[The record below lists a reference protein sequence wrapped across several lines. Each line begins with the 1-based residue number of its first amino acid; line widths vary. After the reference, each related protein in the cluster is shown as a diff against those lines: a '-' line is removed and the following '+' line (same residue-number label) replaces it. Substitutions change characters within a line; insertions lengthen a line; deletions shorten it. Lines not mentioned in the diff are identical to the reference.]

1 MVQGLPFYF
10 KINNYIADFVQGDFM
25 KKNTFTSPGIESQ
38 SIEALSKQ
46 LLETTAQLY
55 AANEQLQREQEQKRE
70 MLANISHDL
79 RAPITAIR
87 SSIDY
92 LTSGLTLSN
101 EELDSSLQ
109 LIHRRTMTLENL
121 IQDMYFLFCVEDTS
135 RALEFEIVEAA
146 PFFETYFYDA
156 ICDTKFDEKNMTL
169 DLPETLSCTFSID
182 VQKIIRVLD
191 NLFNNAAKYSPEGAD
206 ITLRIEHDADS
217 GYLSVSVIDTGYG
230 IPEHA
235 VEHVFGRTYT
245 VSSARTPNSVTGSG
259 LGLAI
264 VKAIVERHGGTV
276 SCESTEGK
284 GSRFSFTLPVQ

>member
-1 MVQGLPFYF
+1 
-10 KINNYIADFVQGDFM
+10 M
-25 KKNTFTSPGIESQ
+25 KKNTFSSPDIEKQ

-55 AANEQLQREQEQKRE
+55 AANEQLQNEQAQKRE

-92 LTSGLTLSN
+92 LTSGQTLSK
-101 EELDSSLQ
+101 EELDTSLQ
-109 LIHRRTMTLENL
+109 LIHRRTLTLENL

-135 RALEFEIVEAA
+135 RALELEDVDAT

-156 ICDTKFDEKNMTL
+156 ICDTKFDEKNMAL
-169 DLPETLSCTFSID
+169 DLPSDLSCTLFID

-206 ITLRIEHDADS
+206 ITLKVERVAGTDC
-217 GYLSVSVIDTGYG
+217 LSVSVIDTGYG
-230 IPEHA
+230 IPA
-235 VEHVFGRTYT
+235 DAIKHVFGRTYT
-245 VSSARTPNSVTGSG
+245 VSSARTPNSATGSG

-264 VKAIVERHGGTV
+264 VKAIIERHGGSV
-276 SCESTEGK
+276 SCTSKEGK
-284 GSRFSFTLPVQ
+284 GSCFSFSLPCKKSSPVE

>member
-1 MVQGLPFYF
+1 
-10 KINNYIADFVQGDFM
+10 M
-25 KKNTFTSPGIESQ
+25 KKNTFASPGIESQ
-38 SIEALSKQ
+38 TIEELSKQ

-55 AANEQLQREQEQKRE
+55 ATNEQLQKEQAQKRE

-92 LTSGLTLSN
+92 LTSGLPLSG
-101 EELDSSLQ
+101 EEMNSSLQ

-135 RALEFEIVEAA
+135 RALELEEVDAA

-156 ICDTKFDEKNMTL
+156 ICDTKFNNKNMSL
-169 DLPETLSCTFSID
+169 DMPEDLSCTLSVD

-206 ITLRIEHDADS
+206 ITLRIALAKNS
-217 GYLSVSVIDTGYG
+217 GFLSVSVIDTGYG
-230 IPEHA
+230 IPETA
-235 VEHVFGRTYT
+235 IEHVFGRTYT
-245 VSSARTPNSVTGSG
+245 VSSARTPNSATGSG

-264 VKAIVERHGGTV
+264 VKAIIERHGGTV

-284 GSRFSFTLPVQ
+284 GSCFSFTLPVQ

>member
-1 MVQGLPFYF
+1 
-10 KINNYIADFVQGDFM
+10 M
-25 KKNTFTSPGIESQ
+25 KKNSFSSPAIESQ
-38 SIEALSKQ
+38 TIEALSKQ

-55 AANEQLQREQEQKRE
+55 AANEQLQKEQAQKRE

-92 LTSGLTLSN
+92 LTSGHTLSK

-109 LIHRRTMTLENL
+109 LIHRRTLTLENL

-135 RALEFEIVEAA
+135 RALDLETIDAA

-156 ICDTKFDEKNMTL
+156 ICDTKFDTKNMSL
-169 DLPETLSCTFSID
+169 DLPKDLSRTLSVD
-182 VQKIIRVLD
+182 VQKLIRVLD
-191 NLFNNAAKYSPEGAD
+191 NLFHNAAKYSPDDAS
-206 ITLRIEHDADS
+206 ITLKVECPADS
-217 GYLSVSVIDTGYG
+217 GFLSVSVIDTGYG
-230 IPEHA
+230 IPSDA
-235 VEHVFGRTYT
+235 VDHVFGRTYT

-264 VKAIVERHGGTV
+264 VKAIVERHGGSV
-276 SCESTEGK
+276 GCNSEEGK
-284 GSRFSFTLPVQ
+284 GSRFFFSLPCESSTAVE

>member
-1 MVQGLPFYF
+1 
-10 KINNYIADFVQGDFM
+10 M
-25 KKNTFTSPGIESQ
+25 KKNTFSSPAIESQ
-38 SIEALSKQ
+38 SIEILSKQ

-55 AANEQLQREQEQKRE
+55 AANEQLQKEQVQKRE

-92 LTSGLTLSN
+92 LTSGQTLSK

-109 LIHRRTMTLENL
+109 LIHRRTLTLENL

-135 RALEFEIVEAA
+135 RALELEEVDAA

-156 ICDTKFDEKNMTL
+156 ICDTKFDTKNMSL
-169 DLPETLSCTFSID
+169 DLPEDLSCTLSID

-191 NLFNNAAKYSPEGAD
+191 NLFNNAAKYSPDSAD
-206 ITLRIEHDADS
+206 ITLKVAPAEIS
-217 GYLSVSVIDTGYG
+217 GFLTVSVIDTGYG
-230 IPEHA
+230 IPADA
-235 VEHVFGRTYT
+235 VDHVFGRTYT
-245 VSSARTPNSVTGSG
+245 VSSARTPNSATGSG

-264 VKAIVERHGGTV
+264 VKAIVERHGGSV
-276 SCESTEGK
+276 GCKSEEGK
-284 GSRFSFTLPVQ
+284 GSRFSFTLPCKTSSSMK

>member
-1 MVQGLPFYF
+1 
-10 KINNYIADFVQGDFM
+10 M
-25 KKNTFTSPGIESQ
+25 KKNTFASPIIESQ
-38 SIEALSKQ
+38 SIEELSKQ

-55 AANEQLQREQEQKRE
+55 TANDRLQKEQAQKRE

-92 LTSGLTLSN
+92 LTGGQELSK
-101 EELDSSLQ
+101 EEQDSALQ
-109 LIHRRTMTLENL
+109 LIHRRTLTLENL

-135 RALEFEIVEAA
+135 RALALEEVDAA

-156 ICDTKFDEKNMTL
+156 ICDTKFDDKNMSL
-169 DLPETLSCTFSID
+169 DIPEDLNCKLSID
-182 VQKIIRVLD
+182 IQKIIRVLD

-206 ITLRIEHDADS
+206 ISLKVAHDSDS
-217 GYLSVSVIDTGYG
+217 DSLTVSVIDSGYG
-230 IPEHA
+230 IPADA

-245 VSSARTPNSVTGSG
+245 VSSARTPNSSTGSG

-264 VKAIVERHGGTV
+264 VKAIVERHGGSV
-276 SCESTEGK
+276 SCESEEGK
-284 GSRFSFTLPVQ
+284 GSRFLFMLPCITP

>member
-1 MVQGLPFYF
+1 
-10 KINNYIADFVQGDFM
+10 M
-25 KKNTFTSPGIESQ
+25 KKNTFSSPAIESQ
-38 SIEALSKQ
+38 TIEELSKQ

-55 AANEQLQREQEQKRE
+55 TANELLQKEQAQRKE

-92 LTSGLTLSN
+92 LTSGRTLSK

-109 LIHRRTMTLENL
+109 LIHRRTLTLENL

-135 RALEFEIVEAA
+135 RALELEEVNAA

-156 ICDTKFDEKNMTL
+156 ICDTKFDEKNMSFDIPTNL
-169 DLPETLSCTFSID
+169 DCKLSVD

-206 ITLRIEHDADS
+206 ITLKVELPPDS
-217 GYLSVSVIDTGYG
+217 DCLYIAVIDTGYG
-230 IPEHA
+230 IPADA

-245 VSSARTPNSVTGSG
+245 VSSARTPNSATGSG

-264 VKAIVERHGGTV
+264 VKAIVERHGGNVNCT
-276 SCESTEGK
+276 SEEGK
-284 GSRFSFTLPVQ
+284 GSCFSFTLPLIS

>member
-1 MVQGLPFYF
+1 
-10 KINNYIADFVQGDFM
+10 M
-25 KKNTFTSPGIESQ
+25 KKNTFASPTIESQ
-38 SIEALSKQ
+38 SIEELSKQ

-55 AANEQLQREQEQKRE
+55 SVNEQLQKEQTQKRE

-92 LTSGLTLSN
+92 LTSGQTLSK
-101 EELDSSLQ
+101 EEFDSSLQ
-109 LIHRRTMTLENL
+109 LIHRRTLTLENL

-135 RALEFEIVEAA
+135 RALEQEEIDAA

-156 ICDTKFDEKNMTL
+156 ICDTKFDNKNMSL
-169 DLPETLSCTFSID
+169 DMPEDLSCTISVD

-206 ITLRIEHDADS
+206 ITLKVEPSNDS
-217 GYLSVSVIDTGYG
+217 NFLSVSVIDTGYG
-230 IPEHA
+230 IPTDA
-235 VEHVFGRTYT
+235 VAHVFSRTYT
-245 VSSARTPNSVTGSG
+245 VSSARTPNSATGSG

-264 VKAIVERHGGTV
+264 VKAIVERHGGRV
-276 SCESTEGK
+276 ECRSEEGK
-284 GSRFSFTLPVQ
+284 GSWFSFTLPCKIYRPTR

>member
-1 MVQGLPFYF
+1 
-10 KINNYIADFVQGDFM
+10 M
-25 KKNTFTSPGIESQ
+25 KKNTFALPGIESQ

-55 AANEQLQREQEQKRE
+55 AANEQLQKEQLQKRE

-92 LTSGLTLSN
+92 LTSGHTLSK
-101 EELDSSLQ
+101 EELDASLQ
-109 LIHRRTMTLENL
+109 LIHRRTLTLENL

-135 RALEFEIVEAA
+135 RALELEPVDAA

-156 ICDTKFDEKNMTL
+156 ICDTKFDNKTMSL
-169 DLPETLSCTFSID
+169 DLPDTLSCTLSVD

-206 ITLRIEHDADS
+206 ITLKVEHAPNT
-217 GYLSVSVIDTGYG
+217 GFLSVSVIDTGYG
-230 IPEHA
+230 IPAHA

-245 VSSARTPNSVTGSG
+245 VSSARTPNSATGSG

-264 VKAIVERHGGTV
+264 VKAIIERHGGNV
-276 SCESTEGK
+276 YCKSEEGNGSC
-284 GSRFSFTLPVQ
+284 FSFSLPCEDSSPSK